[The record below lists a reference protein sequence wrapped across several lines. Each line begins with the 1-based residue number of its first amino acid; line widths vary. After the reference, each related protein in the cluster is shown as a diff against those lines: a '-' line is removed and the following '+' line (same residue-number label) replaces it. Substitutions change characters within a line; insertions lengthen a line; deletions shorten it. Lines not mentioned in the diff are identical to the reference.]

1 MRDPVETNIVDDR
14 AGAGGDTTVPA
25 HVVPLLRE
33 AAYGQLASVT
43 AAMAHASGSTSAQT
57 TWPDLLARFDRTR
70 ALLDTIGWTD
80 SDGDAQIELA
90 AHRRAIIDALRDHL
104 PLERALIAERG
115 EAAADQRRKARFRV
129 RAIGTFAN
137 DAGLTIPGAEGEA

>member
-1 MRDPVETNIVDDR
+1 MRDPVETDI
-14 AGAGGDTTVPA
+14 PA

-43 AAMAHASGSTSAQT
+43 GAMAHASGSTSAQT
-57 TWPDLLARFDRTR
+57 TWPDLLARFDRAR
-70 ALLDTIGWTD
+70 ALLDAIGWTD

-115 EAAADQRRKARFRV
+115 EAAADQRRKARSHV
-129 RAIGTFAN
+129 QAIETFMH
-137 DAGLTIPGAEGEA
+137 DAGMAAR